1 MTVTKKE
8 SASKPMTTLEQN
20 ATPMSKLQRIFLQSK
35 ASVAVRG
42 IMALVKRFGTSS
54 TRQKVW
60 NSEYAQG
67 KWDYTDKT
75 GSETEVVDPVYA
87 IVARYTGRGR
97 VLDLGCG
104 FGSAG
109 FHIGDDYSEYVGVDV
124 SDIAIRGAIEAAK
137 KDASKAQKNAFFVG
151 DIEKYIP
158 QGAFEVILF
167 CDSLYYF
174 PSYQILKILAR
185 YVPFLT
191 PKGVLIVRLCDGE
204 KHKEVAGLLEKT
216 HQIVERSTSV
226 ETSTLILVCAPHGK
240 MAAKTAV

>member
-1 MTVTKKE
+1 MTITKKIPAAHL
-8 SASKPMTTLEQN
+8 ASKTTTVPEQS
-20 ATPMSKLQRIFLQSK
+20 ATPMSKLRRVFLQSK

-42 IMALVKRFGTSS
+42 LMALVKRFGTSS

-75 GSETEVVDPVYA
+75 GSSTEVVDPVYA
-87 IVARYTGRGR
+87 IVERYAERGR

-109 FHIGDDYSEYVGVDV
+109 FFHIGDDYSEYVGVDV

-137 KDASKAQKNAFFVG
+137 KDASKAQKNSFFVG

-158 QGAFEVILF
+158 QGAFEVIL
-167 CDSLYYF
+167 
-174 PSYQILKILAR
+174 
-185 YVPFLT
+185 
-191 PKGVLIVRLCDGE
+191 LCD
-204 KHKEVAGLLEKT
+204 
-216 HQIVERSTSV
+216 
-226 ETSTLILVCAPHGK
+226 
-240 MAAKTAV
+240 